1 MTDERT
7 VDVVVIGAG
16 LAGLVAAREL
26 APTREVVVLDKGR
39 GVGGRIATRRLGVV
53 GADGSEVTAIVD
65 HGVPSLG
72 DERRGAGG
80 VTGLAKHLAECLDV
94 RRSHRVDRGEVHRGA
109 WRVEGVGPDGRF
121 APLQSSAL
129 VVTSPV
135 PQTLE
140 LLSDSGIGLAPT
152 VDAALRSVRYDPCL
166 VVMAVLDGPS
176 GLGPDGFGRP
186 SSDVVDLVVDHQ
198 LAGDSP
204 VPAVTVRASP
214 DASAERWSTPDDE
227 VVAELL
233 AASELWS
240 GPVDG
245 TVQVHRWRYARC
257 ANPLHLT
264 HVVAVEDPPLVLGGD
279 AFVGAAGAGGEQL
292 DGLDAARRSGR
303 AAAGAV

>member
-1 MTDERT
+1 VTDERT

-16 LAGLVAAREL
+16 LAGLAAAREL

-65 HGVPSLG
+65 HGVPFLG

-80 VTGLAKHLAECLDV
+80 VTGLAKHLTEGLDV
-94 RRSHRVDRGEVHRGA
+94 RRSHRVDRVEVHRGA

-121 APLQSSAL
+121 EALRASAL
-129 VVTSPV
+129 VVTAPV

-140 LLSDSGIGLAPT
+140 LLSDSGIELDPT
-152 VDAALRSVRYDPCL
+152 VDVALRSVRYDPCL
-166 VVMAVLDGPS
+166 VVMAVLGGPS
-176 GLGPDGFGRP
+176 GLAPDGVGRP
-186 SSDVVDLVVDHQ
+186 ASDVVDLVVDHQ

-204 VPAVTVRASP
+204 LPAVTVRASP
-214 DASAERWSTPDDE
+214 DASEALWSAPDDE
-227 VVAELL
+227 VVVELL
-233 AASELWS
+233 AASELRS

-257 ANPLHLT
+257 ASPLHLT
-264 HVVAVEDPPLVLGGD
+264 HLVAVAAPPLVLGGD
-279 AFVGAAGAGGEQL
+279 AFVGAAGAGVDDA

-303 AAAGAV
+303 AAAGAL